1 MNFQLRG
8 KLGVEQ
14 PSKSVSAR
22 FVWRQRDSG
31 FTIDL
36 WGPLGQGRVRLT
48 GDAHSIAVVDG
59 KGAILS
65 EGDHDEVMRA
75 HLGWTLPLEVLPDW
89 VLGTPSNAALHQH
102 PEYDAAGHLVA
113 TSVLVHQRSAD
124 APVTGETGKSR
135 QIWWALVGPHGE
147 QVKMPGRSSQLGRV
161 R

>member
-48 GDAHSIAVVDG
+48 GDAHRIAVVDG

-89 VLGTPSNAALHQH
+89 VLGAPSNAALHQH

-113 TSVLVHQRSAD
+113 FKQLD
-124 APVTGETGKSR
+124 
-135 QIWWALVGPHGE
+135 WAVAYAQHREVVGPNGARWLPRKITATKGDYRIRLVITE
-147 QVKMPGRSSQLGRV
+147 WQI
-161 R
+161 